1 MADKKITALTDLSTG
16 IASADLFHVVDD
28 PTGTPINKKVS
39 VANFLGNLPDGA
51 PIGFSSETVT
61 TAATLSN
68 TTTISF
74 ISGAATI
81 LGDGTVDGQLKII
94 AAPGVATTT
103 DVDFID
109 SAGTTATVT
118 FAAVGESISC
128 IYDGTGSKWH
138 IIAFGAT
145 GTGTNIVGG
154 QDATEYS
161 FWVGGLIPP
170 INLS

>member
-94 AAPGVATTT
+94 AATGVATT

-118 FAAVGESISC
+118 FAAVGENISC

-138 IIAFGAT
+138 IIAYGAT

-154 QDATEYS
+154 QDVT
-161 FWVGGLIPP
+161 
-170 INLS
+170 

>member
-28 PTGTPINKKVS
+28 TTGTPINKKVS
-39 VANFLGNLPDGA
+39 VANFLGNLPSGA

-94 AAPGVATTT
+94 AATGVGTTT

-118 FAAVGESISC
+118 FAAVGENISC

-138 IIAFGAT
+138 IIAYGAT

-154 QDATEYS
+154 QDVT
-161 FWVGGLIPP
+161 
-170 INLS
+170 

>member
-94 AAPGVATTT
+94 AATGVGTTT

-118 FAAVGESISC
+118 FAAVGENISC
-128 IYDGTGSKWH
+128 IYYGTGSKWH
-138 IIAFGAT
+138 IIAYGAT

-154 QDATEYS
+154 QDVT
-161 FWVGGLIPP
+161 
-170 INLS
+170 

>member
-39 VANFLGNLPDGA
+39 VANFLGNLPSGA

-74 ISGAATI
+74 ISGAQTI
-81 LGDGTVDGQLKII
+81 LGDGTVDGQLKIV
-94 AAPGVATTT
+94 AATGVGTAT

-109 SAGTTATVT
+109 SAGTAATVT
-118 FAAVGESISC
+118 FQAVGESISC
-128 IYDGTGSKWH
+128 IYDGTGS
-138 IIAFGAT
+138 
-145 GTGTNIVGG
+145 NIVGT
-154 QDATEYS
+154 QDVS
-161 FWVGGLIPP
+161 
-170 INLS
+170 

>member
-81 LGDGTVDGQLKII
+81 LGDGTVDGRLKII
-94 AAPGVATTT
+94 AATGVATTT
-103 DVDFID
+103 DVAFID

-118 FAAVGESISC
+118 FQAVGESVSC

-138 IIAFGAT
+138 IIAYGAT
-145 GTGTNIVGG
+145 GTGNNIVGT
-154 QDATEYS
+154 QDVT
-161 FWVGGLIPP
+161 
-170 INLS
+170 

>member
-16 IASADLFHVVDD
+16 IASADLFHVVDA
-28 PTGTPINKKVS
+28 PTGAPINKKVS
-39 VANFLGNLPDGA
+39 VADFLGNLPSGA

-94 AAPGVATTT
+94 AATGVGTTT

-118 FAAVGESISC
+118 FAAVGENISC

-138 IIAFGAT
+138 IIAYGAT

-154 QDATEYS
+154 QDVT
-161 FWVGGLIPP
+161 
-170 INLS
+170 